1 MAKLKFKYGERR
13 LSVISTHSWTT
24 CISSKGVADDANSS
38 IKKTK
43 VVLKQLVSTNVFDVE
58 NE

>member
-1 MAKLKFKYGERR
+1 LVLIHEQLAFP
-13 LSVISTHSWTT
+13 I
-24 CISSKGVADDANSS
+24 KGVVDDANSS

-43 VVLKQLVSTNVFDVE
+43 VVLKQLIGTNAFDVE